1 MSDYPGIKEED
12 LAPTT
17 DYLYYAPAPTSSDH
31 SQNLESGESKLEHR
45 GKNSKGNEDE
55 VKAEIG
61 SNKSWNREYE
71 KVKPTCGNCGKSM
84 TRQKIRVRGL

>member
-1 MSDYPGIKEED
+1 M
-12 LAPTT
+12 
-17 DYLYYAPAPTSSDH
+17 
-31 SQNLESGESKLEHR
+31 EHR

-84 TRQKIRVRGL
+84 TRQKIRVHEMQCCLALCTLRVFDGAEHFCKMQSWILEAGGWV